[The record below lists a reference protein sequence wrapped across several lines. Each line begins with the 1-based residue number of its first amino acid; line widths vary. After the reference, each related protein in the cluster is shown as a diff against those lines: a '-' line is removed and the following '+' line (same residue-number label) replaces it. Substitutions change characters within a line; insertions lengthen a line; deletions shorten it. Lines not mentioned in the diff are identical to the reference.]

1 MREVQII
8 VVNPNTGNYERLEL
22 FKDETILL
30 TQTIQNAR
38 DIGSIFTDFSQS
50 FTLPAS
56 KSNNKLFEFYYNSD
70 IVTGFNAND
79 KRSAQILLNGSLFR
93 KGFLALDGVE
103 LKQNNP
109 FSYKVTFFGETVD
122 IKKQLKDLT
131 LRNLFEAYTALNHNY
146 DVSTVSQGLVTSLF
160 NGKICYPLISHSD
173 RYFYDSS
180 THANGTRNLHY
191 AGSGASQNQGVNFRD
206 LKPAIKINEIFKRIN
221 ETTDLQFDLTTGFL
235 DTSNQDFQ
243 QLFLWLSRERGPL
256 GQSYT
261 GGQLFQLNVNSITNF
276 FQDGGH
282 LGGFVPPLTRFQG
295 QVVGDNHIVCSV
307 SNGIINMAPRSSTF
321 GGNTAF
327 FDSYLRLDWTV
338 TSTSTY
344 SLYMIDTLTNNVVS
358 SRENVTGQQS
368 IAFQLEPLF
377 FSNPGPV
384 AAIQLRIETED
395 GTFSAS
401 AMSLRIKYRYALNM
415 QFRTTY
421 SKSTTLSPNALVN
434 DIDVA
439 LQMPSIKVL
448 DFLTGMFKMF
458 NLTAFFQQDNTIA
471 VQTLDSYYNGGVQRD
486 ITDYVDVDKKNV
498 NYPIPYQEIA
508 FRYEKPKTFLAIN
521 FEEING
527 YQFGNL
533 ENSTQNQGVTQTD
546 RGKKYVVKL
555 PFEKMIYEPL
565 FDQNGSTAQ
574 NILYGY
580 TVDKDQNPVAV
591 MPLIFYRRNT
601 NSINGYSI
609 QDLGG
614 SNQAAQRQT
623 YNRPSNSY
631 FQRTLNFNA
640 EVDEFTGIVKPQS
653 LFNNYYRNY
662 ISSLFSRQRRL
673 VKITAYLPLSF
684 LLTYSLK
691 DVFIV
696 NGRLYNV
703 NSIKTNLQDGK
714 SEIEMYNKI
723 EIS

>member
-8 VVNPNTGNYERLEL
+8 VVNPNSGNYERLEL

-70 IVTGFNAND
+70 IETGFNAND

-160 NGKICYPLISHSD
+160 NGKICYPLISHTE

-235 DTSNQDFQ
+235 ASTNQDFQ
-243 QLFLWLSRERGPL
+243 QLFLWLSRERGAL

-261 GGQLFQLNVNSITNF
+261 GGQLFQVNVNSITNF
-276 FQDGGH
+276 FADGGN
-282 LGGFVPPLTRFQG
+282 LGGFVPPLTSFQG
-295 QVVGDNHIVCSV
+295 QTTNTDIVLSIN
-307 SNGIINMAPRSSTF
+307 NGIINMSPKAYNLSLF
-321 GGNTAF
+321 GAS
-327 FDSYLRLDWTV
+327 DRELRIDWTV
-338 TSTSTY
+338 TSSSTY
-344 SLYMIDTLTNNVVS
+344 SMYMIDTLTNDIIS
-358 SRENVTGQQS
+358 SKQNVTGTQF
-368 IAFQLEPLF
+368 IAFQMDVF
-377 FSNPGPV
+377 YIINPNPV

-395 GTFSAS
+395 SSFVAT
-401 AMSLRIKYRYALNM
+401 AMSLRVKYVYFFQNQIK
-415 QFRTTY
+415 TTY
-421 SKSTTLSPNALVN
+421 SKSTTLAPAALVN

-546 RGKKYVVKL
+546 RGKKYVVK
-555 PFEKMIYEPL
+555 
-565 FDQNGSTAQ
+565 
-574 NILYGY
+574 
-580 TVDKDQNPVAV
+580 
-591 MPLIFYRRNT
+591 
-601 NSINGYSI
+601 I
-609 QDLGG
+609 Q
-614 SNQAAQRQT
+614 
-623 YNRPSNSY
+623 
-631 FQRTLNFNA
+631 
-640 EVDEFTGIVKPQS
+640 
-653 LFNNYYRNY
+653 
-662 ISSLFSRQRRL
+662 
-673 VKITAYLPLSF
+673 
-684 LLTYSLK
+684 
-691 DVFIV
+691 
-696 NGRLYNV
+696 
-703 NSIKTNLQDGK
+703 
-714 SEIEMYNKI
+714 
-723 EIS
+723 

>member
-8 VVNPNTGNYERLEL
+8 VVNPNSGNYERLEL

-70 IVTGFNAND
+70 IETGFNAND

-160 NGKICYPLISHSD
+160 NGKICYPLISHTE

-235 DTSNQDFQ
+235 ASTNQDFQ
-243 QLFLWLSRERGPL
+243 QLFLWLSRERGAL

-261 GGQLFQLNVNSITNF
+261 GGQLFQVNVNSITNF
-276 FQDGGH
+276 FADGGN
-282 LGGFVPPLTRFQG
+282 LGGFVPPLTSFQG
-295 QVVGDNHIVCSV
+295 QTTNTDIVLSIN
-307 SNGIINMAPRSSTF
+307 NGIINMSPKAYNLSLF
-321 GGNTAF
+321 GAS
-327 FDSYLRLDWTV
+327 DRELRLEWTV
-338 TSTSTY
+338 TSSSTY
-344 SLYMIDTLTNNVVS
+344 SMYMIDTLTNDIVS
-358 SRENVTGQQS
+358 SRQNVTGTQF
-368 IAFQLEPLF
+368 IAFQMDVF
-377 FSNPGPV
+377 YIINPNPV

-395 GTFSAS
+395 SSFVAT
-401 AMSLRIKYRYALNM
+401 AMSLRVKYVYFFQNQIK
-415 QFRTTY
+415 TTY
-421 SKSTTLSPNALVN
+421 SKSTTLAPAALVN

-458 NLTAFFQQDNTIA
+458 NLTAFFQENNTIA

-565 FDQNGSTAQ
+565 FDQNGGTAQ

-580 TVDKDQNPVAV
+580 TVDKDRNPVAV

-601 NSINGYSI
+601 NSTNGYSI

-640 EVDEFTGIVKPQS
+640 EVDEFTGSVKPQS

-684 LLTYSLK
+684 LLEYSLK

>member
-70 IVTGFNAND
+70 IETGFNAND
-79 KRSAQILLNGSLFR
+79 KRSSQILLNGSLFR

-131 LRNLFEAYTALNHNY
+131 LRNLFEGYTAFNHTY

-160 NGKICYPLISHSD
+160 NGKICYPLISHTE

-221 ETTDLQFDLTTGFL
+221 TETDLQFDLGTGFL
-235 DTSNQDFQ
+235 ATSNNDFQ
-243 QLFLWLSRERGPL
+243 QLFLWLARERGPL

-261 GGQLFQLNVNSITNF
+261 GGQTFQLNINSATNF
-276 FQDGGH
+276 FADGGFQ
-282 LGGFVPPLTRFQG
+282 GGFVPPLHRFN
-295 QVVGDNHIVCSV
+295 DSANPIICSV
-307 SNGIINMAPRSSTF
+307 NNGLIYLAPIA
-321 GGNTAF
+321 NTQPNNTDMF
-327 FDSYLRLDWTV
+327 LKLEWTV
-338 TSTSTY
+338 TSTSDY
-344 SLYMIDTLTNNVVS
+344 SLYLVDTLSNTIVS
-358 SRENVTGQQS
+358 SMQDVNGQQTIS
-368 IAFQLEPLF
+368 FELAPLGF
-377 FSNPGPV
+377 WDPTPT
-384 AAIQLRIETED
+384 ALIQLRIETED
-395 GTFSAS
+395 NTFIAS
-401 AMSLRIKYRYALNM
+401 AMSLRIIYR
-415 QFRTTY
+415 FRNNSFSEKVLY
-421 SKSTTLSPNALVN
+421 SRTNNLGPNGLVN
-434 DIDVA
+434 DIDIA
-439 LQMPSIKVL
+439 LQMPALKVL
-448 DFLTGMFKMF
+448 DFLTGLFKMF
-458 NLTAFFQQDNTIA
+458 NLTAFFQSDNTIA
-471 VQTLDSYYNGGVQRD
+471 VQTLDSYYNEGVQRD

-533 ENSTQNQGVTQTD
+533 ENSTQNSTVTPTD
-546 RGKKYVVKL
+546 RGKKYVVKV

-565 FDQNGSTAQ
+565 FDLNGNTAE

-591 MPLIFYRRNT
+591 APLVFYRRNT

-614 SNQAAQRQT
+614 ANQAEQRQN
-623 YNRPSNSY
+623 YNRASNSY

-640 EVDEFTGIVKPQS
+640 EIDEFTGIVKPQS

-673 VKITAYLPLSF
+673 VKITAYLPLRF
-684 LLTYSLK
+684 LLEYSLK

-723 EIS
+723 LIS

>member
-8 VVNPNTGNYERLEL
+8 VVNPNSGNYERLEL

-70 IVTGFNAND
+70 IETGFNAND

-131 LRNLFEAYTALNHNY
+131 LRNLFEAYTALNHTY

-173 RYFYDSS
+173 RYFYNSN
-180 THANGTRNLHY
+180 THAAQSRNLHY

-206 LKPAIKINEIFKRIN
+206 LKPALKISEIFERIN
-221 ETTDLQFDLTTGFL
+221 ITTDLQFDLTTGFL
-235 DTSNQDFQ
+235 ASTNQDFQ
-243 QLFLWLSRERGPL
+243 QLFLWLSRERGAL

-261 GGQLFQLNVNSITNF
+261 GGQLFRVNVNSITNF
-276 FQDGGH
+276 FADGGN
-282 LGGFVPPLTRFQG
+282 LGGFVPPLTSFQG
-295 QVVGDNHIVCSV
+295 QTSNTDIVLSV
-307 SNGIINMAPRSSTF
+307 SNGIISMSPKAYNLSTY
-321 GGNTAF
+321 GAS
-327 FDSYLRLDWTV
+327 DRELRLQWTV

-344 SLYMIDTLTNNVVS
+344 SMYMIDTLTNDVVS
-358 SRENVTGQQS
+358 SRENVTGQQT
-368 IAFQLEPLF
+368 IAFQMDVF
-377 FSNPGPV
+377 FIINPNPV

-395 GTFSAS
+395 NSFVAT
-401 AMSLRIKYRYALNM
+401 AMSVRVKYVYFFQNQIK
-415 QFRTTY
+415 TTY
-421 SKSTTLSPNALVN
+421 SKSTTLSPAALVN

-458 NLTAFFQQDNTIA
+458 NLTAFFQENNTIA

-574 NILYGY
+574 DILYGY

-601 NSINGYSI
+601 NSANGYSI

-614 SNQAAQRQT
+614 TNQAAQRQT

-640 EVDEFTGIVKPQS
+640 EVDEFTGVVKPQS

-684 LLTYSLK
+684 LLEYSLK

>member
-160 NGKICYPLISHSD
+160 NGKICYPLISHTE
-173 RYFYDSS
+173 RYFYDSN

-307 SNGIINMAPRSSTF
+307 SNGIINMAPRSATF

-368 IAFQLEPLF
+368 IAFQLEPSF

-395 GTFSAS
+395 GTFAAS

-415 QFRTTY
+415 QFRTAY

-565 FDQNGSTAQ
+565 FDQNGSAAQ

-601 NSINGYSI
+601 NSLNGYSI

-684 LLTYSLK
+684 LLEYSLK

>member
-8 VVNPNTGNYERLEL
+8 VVNPNSGNYERLEL

-56 KSNNKLFEFYYNSD
+56 KSNNILFEFYYNSD
-70 IVTGFNAND
+70 IETGFNAND

-131 LRNLFEAYTALNHNY
+131 LRNLFEAYTALNHTY

-160 NGKICYPLISHSD
+160 NGKICYPLISHTE

-235 DTSNQDFQ
+235 ATSNPDFQ
-243 QLFLWLSRERGPL
+243 QLFLWLSRERGSL

-276 FQDGGH
+276 FADGGN
-282 LGGFVPPLTRFQG
+282 LGGFVPPLTIFQG
-295 QVVGDNHIVCSV
+295 QVATRTEIVCSID
-307 SNGIINMAPRSSTF
+307 NGIINMSPLASGNFQNQF
-321 GGNTAF
+321 G
-327 FDSYLRLDWTV
+327 DRQLRLDWTV

-358 SRENVTGQQS
+358 SRESVTGAQS
-368 IAFQLEPLF
+368 IAFELEPLTF
-377 FSNPGPV
+377 FDPSPV

-395 GTFSAS
+395 GTFVAS
-401 AMSLRIKYRYALNM
+401 AMSLRIKYEYFLNN
-415 QFRTTY
+415 QLRRTY
-421 SKSTTLSPNALVN
+421 SKSTTLAPTALVN

-533 ENSTQNQGVTQTD
+533 ENTTQNQGVTQTD

-565 FDQNGSTAQ
+565 FDQNGATAQ

-609 QDLGG
+609 QNLGG

-631 FQRTLNFNA
+631 FQKTLNFNA
-640 EVDEFTGIVKPQS
+640 EVDEFTGLVKPQS

-684 LLTYSLK
+684 LLEYSLK

>member
-8 VVNPNTGNYERLEL
+8 VVNPNSGNYERLEL

-70 IVTGFNAND
+70 IETGFNAND

-160 NGKICYPLISHSD
+160 NGKICYPLISHTE

-235 DTSNQDFQ
+235 ASTNQDFQ
-243 QLFLWLSRERGPL
+243 QLFLWLSRERGAL

-261 GGQLFQLNVNSITNF
+261 GGQLFQVNVNSITNF
-276 FQDGGH
+276 FADGGN
-282 LGGFVPPLTRFQG
+282 LGGFVPPLTSFQG
-295 QVVGDNHIVCSV
+295 QTTNTDIVLSIN
-307 SNGIINMAPRSSTF
+307 NGIINMSPKAYNLSLF
-321 GGNTAF
+321 GAS
-327 FDSYLRLDWTV
+327 DRELRIDWTV
-338 TSTSTY
+338 TSSSTY
-344 SLYMIDTLTNNVVS
+344 SMYMIDTLTNDIIS
-358 SRENVTGQQS
+358 SKQNVTGTQF
-368 IAFQLEPLF
+368 IAFQMDVF
-377 FSNPGPV
+377 YIINPNPV

-395 GTFSAS
+395 SSFVAT
-401 AMSLRIKYRYALNM
+401 AMSLRVKYVYFFQNQIK
-415 QFRTTY
+415 TTY
-421 SKSTTLSPNALVN
+421 SKSTTLAPAALVN

-458 NLTAFFQQDNTIA
+458 NLTAFFQENNTIA

-565 FDQNGSTAQ
+565 FDQNGGTAE

-580 TVDKDQNPVAV
+580 TVDKDRNPVAV

-601 NSINGYSI
+601 NSTNGYSI
-609 QDLGG
+609 QNLGG

-640 EVDEFTGIVKPQS
+640 EVDEFTGSVKPQS

-684 LLTYSLK
+684 LLEYSLK